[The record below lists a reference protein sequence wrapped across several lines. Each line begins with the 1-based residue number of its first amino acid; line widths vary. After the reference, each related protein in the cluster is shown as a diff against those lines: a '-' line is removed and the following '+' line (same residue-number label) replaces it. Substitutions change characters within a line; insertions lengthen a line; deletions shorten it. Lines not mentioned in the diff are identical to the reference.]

1 MENSTSS
8 VYYGVSKPRIFLAS
22 MIQSSNTLFKI
33 AVGSLTYIA
42 TGGFGLTVLLAGWIA
57 SAARIFDGITDPIA
71 AWFVP
76 KVRSRFG
83 VARPTIFMGYFLQLA
98 TVFLLYHVFP
108 GKVSGVTG
116 VVIYTALYFVN
127 IIGYTLLN
135 MGNELLQNTITNDP
149 KKRPLVFRYSATVTS
164 LVTMVYSIYRTK
176 ILYPKY
182 GEISVP
188 YLQELST
195 IIFILATIMV
205 VVGLIAA
212 APADN
217 AENFEKNFHGA
228 TKFKLKDIWN
238 LIAHNPAFLSCFISK
253 ATDKVA
259 SETAS
264 NSAVNTLLF
273 GIVIGNYAFSG
284 DISVYNTIISLLL
297 IWVVTGRAKKK
308 GNASAYV
315 RWSWI
320 NIAIAVATAIFMLV
334 IDTTTISVS
343 IVPTVIFVILFGII
357 RAFKSAMNASIGTL
371 QADIVDY
378 EFYLHGKYLGPL
390 VSSVSNVLGKIFDS
404 VSSVIIAWCLGMLG
418 YTSTMPQPGDP
429 MTDAVLWVT
438 LFLWLGLPLLG
449 SLASVIAM
457 HWYPLTKEKMEEV
470 QAANKLRRE
479 QNAEIYEAEERAAE
493 KSAAVNS
500 SRK

>member
-8 VYYGVSKPRIFLAS
+8 IYYGVSKPRIFLAS

-33 AVGSLTYIA
+33 AMGSLTYIA

-57 SAARIFDGITDPIA
+57 SSARIFDGITDPIA

-83 VARPTIFMGYFLQLA
+83 VASPTIFLGYFLQLV

-108 GKVSGVTG
+108 GKTTSAVL
-116 VVIYTALYFVN
+116 YAALYFIN

-135 MGNELLQNTITNDP
+135 MGNELLQNIITNDP
-149 KKRPLVFRYSATVTS
+149 QKRPLVFRYSATVTS
-164 LVTMVYSIYRTK
+164 LVTMVYSLYRAR

-182 GEISVP
+182 GEISLP
-188 YLQELST
+188 YLKELT
-195 IIFILATIMV
+195 TVIFILATLMV
-205 VVGLIAA
+205 VIGLIAA
-212 APADN
+212 APIDN
-217 AENFEKNFHGA
+217 ATNFERDFHGA

-238 LIAHNPAFLSCFISK
+238 LVAHNPAFITCFLSK

-264 NSAVNTLLF
+264 NSAISTLLF

-284 DISVYNTIISLLL
+284 DISVYNTIISLIL

-308 GNASAYV
+308 GNADAYV

-320 NIAIAVATAIFMLV
+320 NIGMAAVTAIFMLT
-334 IDTTTISVS
+334 IDPKQISVS
-343 IVPTVIFVILFGII
+343 FVPTAIFIVLYGII
-357 RAFKSAMNASIGTL
+357 RAFKQATNASVNSL
-371 QADIVDY
+371 QVDIVDY

-404 VSSVIIAWCLGMLG
+404 VSSVIIAASLGMLG
-418 YTSTMPQPGDP
+418 YVDTMPQPDDP
-429 MTDAVLWVT
+429 MSNALLWVT
-438 LFLWLGLPLLG
+438 LFLWLGIPALG

-457 HWYPLTKEKMEEV
+457 HWYPLTKEKMVEI
-470 QAANKLRRE
+470 QTANKARRE
-479 QNAEIYEAEERAAE
+479 QNAAEYEAEQAE
-493 KSAAVNS
+493 KNVKANIT
-500 SRK
+500 KK